1 MTTAPR
7 APGQPDWG
15 DLIDALVEAHGS
27 LATVAERLAAERGHI
42 DHLGSVERALR
53 RLRARGGQPG
63 GQWGARVLRTFGL
76 PLSIEDR
83 LRFMGAYHSRFVDLP
98 VPLCVD
104 LVGLWDRPPVN
115 EGRTG
120 RLWLGLARLNLAF
133 RGRDLDEAAQS
144 VEALVGE
151 TALDDGLRADLG
163 WLALRMGHADLA
175 LAFCAPSATATVNL
189 LACRHTAFARRG
201 AMTEARA
208 AALSLMN
215 RLGAAPA
222 DTDAVAQASPVA
234 GYRRFLDWR
243 ATHFLPPSGHW
254 FQRAQVLAEA
264 GQTEAA
270 INSLEQA
277 AAARDPSMVK
287 IRTTPEFRSLAGSE
301 RFQLLWRAVG
311 PDPGSGRTSPM
322 GGNRREG

>member
-133 RGRDLDEAAQS
+133 RGRDLDEAAQILTRLAPLATADPAGR
-144 VEALVGE
+144 VEHLLGGAYVASYAQPGVLPPHLAEAAQVVAEVAG
-151 TALDDGLRADLG
+151 DDGLNLRARIAGQVAWVLNVAGRYAEAEAQMTALPDGPDVPPFARARRANGLAYVRHRLG
-163 WLALRMGHADLA
+163 DTDG
-175 LAFCAPSATATVNL
+175 ATAM
-189 LACRHTAFARRG
+189 ARRSARYAG
-201 AMTEARA
+201 DAGHVRLRAMALLMIARVTSDDAERTEARERA
-208 AALSLMN
+208 RAIARAL
-215 RLGAAPA
+215 A
-222 DTDAVAQASPVA
+222 
-234 GYRRFLDWR
+234 
-243 ATHFLPPSGHW
+243 
-254 FQRAQVLAEA
+254 
-264 GQTEAA
+264 
-270 INSLEQA
+270 
-277 AAARDPSMVK
+277 
-287 IRTTPEFRSLAGSE
+287 
-301 RFQLLWRAVG
+301 
-311 PDPGSGRTSPM
+311 DPGLLERAG
-322 GGNRREG
+322 